1 MGQQNDHESEV
12 EQPEWLKNYS
22 PAPGPTRGNPNWV
35 KGGPSP
41 NPSGRKADFGVA
53 RTKITKLLLDNAGG
67 ILEKQIEKAL
77 EGDSSAAQLV
87 LSRVIAPLKSDSG
100 RVKFDFDASL
110 PISAQVEKVL
120 AAVAAGQVSPE
131 VGQQIVAAIGTLSS
145 VRATEELEQRI
156 RILLQRSADA
166 IREA

>member
-1 MGQQNDHESEV
+1 MGQQNDQDSGV
-12 EQPEWLKNYS
+12 EQPDWLKNYT

-41 NPSGRKADFGVA
+41 NPSGKPAEFGVA
-53 RTKITKLLLDNAGG
+53 RTKITKLLLENAGG
-67 ILEKQIEKAL
+67 ILERQIEKAL
-77 EGDSSAAQLV
+77 EGDSAAAQLI

-110 PISAQVEKVL
+110 PISQQVEKVL
-120 AAVAAGQVSPE
+120 DAVATGKVSPE
-131 VGQQIVAAIGTLSS
+131 VAQQIVGAIGTLSS

-156 RILLQRSADA
+156 VQL
-166 IREA
+166 EAKAVN

>member
-1 MGQQNDHESEV
+1 MGQQNDQETEV
-12 EQPEWLKNYS
+12 EQPEWLKNYT
-22 PAPGPTRGNPNWV
+22 PAPGPTRGNPNWH
-35 KGGPSP
+35 KGMRSP
-41 NPSGRKADFGVA
+41 NPSGKPADFGVA

-67 ILEKQIEKAL
+67 ILEKQIAKAL
-77 EGDSSAAQLV
+77 EGDSAAAQLV

-110 PISAQVEKVL
+110 PISAQVERVL
-120 AAVAAGQVSPE
+120 EAVATGKVSPE

-156 RILLQRSADA
+156 VMLESKAVNG
-166 IREA
+166 

>member
-156 RILLQRSADA
+156 RML
-166 IREA
+166 EAKAVNG

>member
-1 MGQQNDHESEV
+1 MGQQNDQETEV
-12 EQPEWLKNYS
+12 EQPEWLKNYT
-22 PAPGPTRGNPNWV
+22 PAPGPTRGNPNWH
-35 KGGPSP
+35 KGMKSP
-41 NPSGRKADFGVA
+41 NPSGKPADFGVA

-67 ILEKQIEKAL
+67 ILEKQIAKAL
-77 EGDSSAAQLV
+77 EGDSAAAQLV

-110 PISAQVEKVL
+110 PISAQVERVL
-120 AAVAAGQVSPE
+120 EAVATGKVSPE

-156 RILLQRSADA
+156 VMLESKAVNG
-166 IREA
+166 